1 MVTSRPETYKWPCD
15 HLSWIAASLLL
26 PPDRAKPKHLL
37 IVLICFSKS
46 MHSWEVW
53 VWCYPSKYLFM
64 EAKPASTIM
73 PLPVWPSAHCT
84 VWLQLLSNLQNCS
97 GMWEMARLAAEQGGQ
112 GKNPAL
118 AVSKYTPWLCCPINA
133 VDETESWPQV
143 ASNPLEMLP
152 ELLGSG
158 PIPAGNSMR
167 VTGHLAGWDLG
178 QQKALGTGHGM
189 LNLPPFVVLCWKCGQ
204 GAQFS
209 SCL

>member
-1 MVTSRPETYKWPCD
+1 MLPKQISV
-15 HLSWIAASLLL
+15 HGGQASLNHNAAPSLAQCSLHCVAPTPEQPPELL
-26 PPDRAKPKHLL
+26 RNVGNDKADSRAR
-37 IVLICFSKS
+37 
-46 MHSWEVW
+46 WTGE
-53 VWCYPSKYLFM
+53 
-64 EAKPASTIM
+64 
-73 PLPVWPSAHCT
+73 
-84 VWLQLLSNLQNCS
+84 
-97 GMWEMARLAAEQGGQ
+97 
-112 GKNPAL
+112 NPAL
-118 AVSKYTPWLCCPINA
+118 AVSKYTPWLCCPIKA

-178 QQKALGTGHGM
+178 QQKALGTRHGM